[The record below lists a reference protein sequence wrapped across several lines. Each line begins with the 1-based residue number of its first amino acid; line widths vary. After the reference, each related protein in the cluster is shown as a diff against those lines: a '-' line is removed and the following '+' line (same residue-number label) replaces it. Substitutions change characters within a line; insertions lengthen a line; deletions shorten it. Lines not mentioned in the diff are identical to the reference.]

1 MNGLGHDG
9 AAGHVT
15 ASGTATPQTAGGPT
29 AVPLSVRE
37 KHTKNLVM
45 YVSTQT
51 HSVGSKA
58 ALILGMQCRALPVHA
73 PDYSFRGDVLR
84 KAIEED
90 VKNGYIPFF
99 VVGTVGSTSSGAVD
113 HIAELG
119 EVGELAAGWSE
130 LTLQ

>member
-1 MNGLGHDG
+1 M
-9 AAGHVT
+9 
-15 ASGTATPQTAGGPT
+15 
-29 AVPLSVRE
+29 RE

-119 EVGELAAGWSE
+119 EVGE
-130 LTLQ
+130 